1 MALDEGRALF
11 GFAQDA
17 IYLDHGSFGV
27 APREVLAVA
36 ARWRAQVEA
45 APRAFFD
52 LDCRPLWRESAAL
65 VARRFG
71 AQAQD
76 LALVDNVTDGVNAVL
91 RAQKLAPGD
100 EILTTSMTYGAVA
113 NAVRLIAAE
122 TGARVAVARLPWPAP
137 DPEACVAALAAAIGP
152 RTRLAVLDHVT
163 SATALVLQVAAMVAA
178 CRARGVAT
186 LVDGAHAPGQVA
198 LDLEAIDADWYAA
211 NLHKW
216 HFVPRGCG
224 FLWARGDRQA
234 GLAPTVL
241 SWDIDRPFPHSFEW
255 TGTRD
260 PAPWLSIPAAFE
272 FMDRFGIEN
281 VRAHNRALVLQGARL
296 IADAWGVAIETPDAM
311 IAGMALVPLPES
323 ARFRA
328 TEEGRDAVQKT
339 LWDAHRIGCACMLF
353 EGRLYLR
360 VCAQIYNEL
369 GDYERLARAVAGMA

>member
-1 MALDEGRALF
+1 MFEHSRELFAFEEGAT
-11 GFAQDA
+11 
-17 IYLDHGSFGV
+17 YLDHGAFGV

-36 ARWRAQVEA
+36 ARMRAMVEA

-52 LDCRPLWRESAAL
+52 GPCRPRWREAAAL
-65 VARRFG
+65 VAARFG
-71 AQAQD
+71 ARAAD
-76 LALVDNVTDGVNAVL
+76 LALVDNVTDGANAVL
-91 RAQKLAPGD
+91 RALSFAPGD
-100 EILTTSMTYGAVA
+100 EILVTSMTYGAIA
-113 NAVRLIAAE
+113 NAARRIAGAQ
-122 TGARVAVARLPWPAP
+122 GARLVAARLPFPAP
-137 DPEACVAALAAAIGP
+137 SRALCVEAVRAAITP
-152 RTRLAVLDHVT
+152 RTRLAILDHVV
-163 SATALVLQVAAMVAA
+163 SATALVLPIAAMAQT
-178 CRARGVAT
+178 CRARGVAV
-186 LVDGAHAPGQVA
+186 LVDGAHVPGNVA
-198 LDLEAIDADWYAA
+198 LDLPAIGADWVVA